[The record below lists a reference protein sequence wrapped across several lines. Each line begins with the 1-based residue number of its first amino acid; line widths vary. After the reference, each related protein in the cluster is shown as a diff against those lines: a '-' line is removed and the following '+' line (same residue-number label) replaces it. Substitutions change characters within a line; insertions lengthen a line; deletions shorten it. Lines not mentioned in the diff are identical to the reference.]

1 MEAGW
6 KLGGQKKT
14 PSCARYIYIYLFI
27 YLFIYFPLPPSEAYK
42 QNDEYL
48 I

>member
-1 MEAGW
+1 MEHQVALEK
-6 KLGGQKKT
+6 KL
-14 PSCARYIYIYLFI
+14 YIYIFL
-27 YLFIYFPLPPSEAYK
+27 LPASEAYK

>member
-27 YLFIYFPLPPSEAYK
+27 YFPLPPSEAYK

>member
-1 MEAGW
+1 MEHQVA
-6 KLGGQKKT
+6 LEKK
-14 PSCARYIYIYLFI
+14 IYIF
-27 YLFIYFPLPPSEAYK
+27 FPLPPSEAYK